1 MISQAELELQHL
13 RWPRRSVS
21 QVGPAAYAAFSRS
34 LVAGSVQGICI
45 CPAPPVPLSSPYYS
59 SRVERGP
66 GLGLRPGATTGDSE
80 FNAGGLGGSDA
91 RGHRRPP
98 YVTPVLMV
106 LFDNGS
112 VQCFTSPAHISALE
126 KDIARDAAAAVDSKN
141 AAAVETASPSAAASV
156 GPVSPTPGS
165 AEGGSGAQPTP
176 HPCSTPSRSTRRS
189 ETDGGERAS
198 AVRERSAAAVAATA
212 VTMAAAAATRD
223 GQDHGELNTI
233 GSGSR
238 SAGPFKASLNAAA
251 VALRPRL
258 WQGPPFLGSS
268 SAVSSGAQGARLPRR
283 AARAGAGQGRSGV
296 GGGGTSSGHDST
308 SDDDVFVSFRSQV
321 SWLWVSKCC
330 HLLVLCRM
338 KLGLFRTVMLVHV

>member
-1 MISQAELELQHL
+1 M
-13 RWPRRSVS
+13 
-21 QVGPAAYAAFSRS
+21 
-34 LVAGSVQGICI
+34 
-45 CPAPPVPLSSPYYS
+45 PLSSPYYS

-80 FNAGGLGGSDA
+80 FSAGGLGGSDA

-141 AAAVETASPSAAASV
+141 AVAGETASPSAAASA
-156 GPVSPTPGS
+156 GAVSPTPGS

-198 AVRERSAAAVAATA
+198 AVRGRSAAAVATTA

-223 GQDHGELNTI
+223 GQGHNELNTS
-233 GSGSR
+233 GSGSSSASR
-238 SAGPFKASLNAAA
+238 SAGPFKASLSAAA

-258 WQGPPFLGSS
+258 WQGPPLLGSS
-268 SAVSSGAQGARLPRR
+268 SAVSSGDQGARLPRR

-296 GGGGTSSGHDST
+296 GGGGNSSGHDST

-321 SWLWVSKCC
+321 S
-330 HLLVLCRM
+330 
-338 KLGLFRTVMLVHV
+338 